1 MSDDEQCFQQQVNS
15 QASKTTTNTMNR
27 RWVKISRN
35 IIVILRVTQVFLLG
49 FMIPEAQK
57 DSTAIKEGIV
67 TSLEVFY
74 VCQIIYSLVTT
85 CVFWKGDN
93 LFNNRPENF
102 ACKDCGFLIFL
113 WAGGIIG
120 EFIFGVYL
128 GAVLT
133 KPLMDPSPIGNEP
146 FLEWSA
152 YAHLTFFSLLF
163 WIIDIVIGL
172 PLIFFVCCCTYDGIP
187 RRSQRRSSRSLA
199 PQPSTIIL
207 TLQPV
212 NSSEM
217 RQTETT
223 TVKEE
228 TVIEGNSRTCVICST
243 KPSNVIFQPCNH
255 LCVCEEDARKIM
267 ISTRQQCPRCRERII
282 FTIRLYPA

>member
-1 MSDDEQCFQQQVNS
+1 MR
-15 QASKTTTNTMNR
+15 R
-27 RWVKISRN
+27 RWVKIFRN

-49 FMIPEAQK
+49 FMIPEARK
-57 DSTAIKEGIV
+57 DSAAIKEGVV
-67 TSLEVFY
+67 TSLETFY
-74 VCQIIYSLVTT
+74 VWQIIYSLVTT

-93 LFNNRPENF
+93 LFNNRPESFTCN
-102 ACKDCGFLIFL
+102 DCGFLVFL

-133 KPLMDPSPIGNEP
+133 KPLMDPTPLGNEP

-163 WIIDIVIGL
+163 WIIDMVIGL
-172 PLIFFVCCCTYDGIP
+172 PLIFFVCCCTYGVP
-187 RRSQRRSSRSLA
+187 RRSQRRSLA
-199 PQPSTIIL
+199 SQPATTIV
-207 TLQPV
+207 TLEPIHSYGTRQP
-212 NSSEM
+212 E
-217 RQTETT
+217 RT